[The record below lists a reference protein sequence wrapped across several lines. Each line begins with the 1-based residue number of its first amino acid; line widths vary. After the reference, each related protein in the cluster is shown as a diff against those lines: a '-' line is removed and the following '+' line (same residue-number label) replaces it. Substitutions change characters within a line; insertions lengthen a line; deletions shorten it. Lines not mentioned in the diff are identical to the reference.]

1 MSYDPKAC
9 GAQCDKCPLFGSVPV
24 PPDVGHSAKICVV
37 GEAPGVDEIR
47 EGRPF
52 VGASGLE
59 LHRGLTAAR
68 ILKRDVHL
76 TNVLLCQPPKNE
88 LSNLLARISAENR
101 EKDKRNKAKKKA
113 YEIAVKR
120 DPTVPVP
127 LYEEAV
133 MSPIDCCAPRLQAEV
148 NQYTDFITLGG
159 VATRSITGSTQSI
172 LSLRGGTIDLV
183 AGRGLPARRVMPTVH
198 PSFVL
203 RAQRWT
209 SVFRGDLFRA
219 NKWFTGTMT
228 WTPPTVVYNPSPA
241 WLDAFL
247 NQPGIPYWTYDLE
260 TDGIEPLTANL
271 RCVGIG
277 TPDGRV
283 TIVGLLSRDGISK
296 FYTEQDE
303 LRVIEIMKAF
313 FTNPK
318 IVKAGHNCLY
328 TGTPVILG
336 DDTSEPIEA
345 LVRRKYDG
353 TVKALDKEGR
363 ITEARVTGWFR
374 EKVPNQAWLVV
385 RRKGEKKHARG
396 LTLTPD
402 HEVYTTRGRV
412 RAECLAPGDE
422 ILTGERALEEDERQ
436 ALLGTL
442 LGDSSAF
449 SSSSRKEDGL
459 LINVRVAV
467 VDAPAVVLRG
477 GHSVKELVEQKNR
490 WLGGFLS
497 TSVDGGRKGGY
508 RTGADFHTYRT
519 PQSRQIAEIARPV
532 YAADGERHINTAL
545 LDQLGPVGLAWLYA
559 DDGFKHT
566 RPDRS
571 REAMLIAT
579 CGFSDEE
586 IEETCTWFCTNFG
599 PTTRTAEGSVRIGV
613 EASQQFAQH
622 IAPYLLPAARY
633 KLPKGDW
640 PAFVGFPE
648 RSARPYAV
656 EVESVEPFV
665 PPTDTS
671 TQRAFA
677 QTRWCLQ
684 TTEGNFLTG
693 FGFVKNCGSYDTSCL
708 NAQWGI
714 DVAPQID
721 TILLHRLTASE
732 LPHSL
737 GFVGSIYTD
746 APSWKTDRE
755 GNKIAFSAESDEQLH
770 EYCIFEGTRV
780 VTEDGTK
787 KIEDIVRSRW
797 GGRVLSKNASGALEF
812 RSVTGW
818 HYSVDEAVKWV
829 RVRFEGEKER
839 DVGLICTPDHR
850 LIGPSGEVE
859 AQNLEAGDEIYHA
872 EDGTRRVVSVEPY
885 VHPHTTD
892 TRRHRAFRRYC
903 IDVEQ
908 NHNFFTTAGLVH
920 NCAMDVRVTSMLLP
934 PLFDAVKTRG
944 QSGLIAAD
952 HRVQKICAEMHRVGM
967 WVDQAKRL
975 EYEKKYVKEAA
986 FRLEELRRSSPIADF
1001 NPGSPHQI
1009 RRLLFD
1015 DWNLVAPLDEKERY
1029 TASGD
1034 PATSDDVLRSLL
1046 TLSHLTPQQREFI
1059 YGLRK
1064 YRKAQK
1070 LLGTYIVKLR
1080 PSTQSADLGWDEEAE
1095 PEDYDVADEEALNLR
1110 RRAERETREKYGLER
1125 TGIVNPRTGRMY
1137 PGYNSHVAVTGR
1149 LSSSKPINAQNF
1161 PKNLRAMVR
1170 AAPGHVLIGADA
1182 DQLELRI
1189 AAAIWG
1195 AKRYLAAFAASADPH
1210 SSTALACFG
1219 ETFRNAAGF
1228 PGGKWVGDL
1237 FVPNGEG
1244 KWTGE
1249 GKTFRDLAK
1258 RVQYACCGKGTK
1270 VVTAAAEGSIEI
1282 ENIKDGMPLWAW
1294 SRTRGRYE
1302 STKAVGDAKFMG
1314 RKRTIRIHLAWGQ
1327 GNTYRSEMVL
1337 TPDHLCM
1344 LRDGTWRAAGNLQPG
1359 DRLMPFWRF
1368 VSGAAGGLSYR
1379 HLRPYNDGRRVAEHR
1394 IMQGFYE
1401 PGEGDT
1407 HVHHKDEDTFN
1418 NDPENLEPL
1427 NHRVHYELHKESM
1440 DEGRRTSLVWR
1451 ASVADSE
1458 TRRAATQKSWD
1469 GGERKEPVYAS
1480 KLDAF
1485 VEHIGIKTD
1494 REVAEMAGCTP
1505 ENVGHYRKT
1514 RGIGKPAGQRGGI
1527 REQILVLREK
1537 LGVLSDTEIAEMVGC
1552 DRANVSRLRESLNIP
1567 SAPRKK
1573 HRSSSLL
1580 DAYAER
1586 IGHETDIAI
1595 AAAAGCTPENVMH
1608 YRKVRGIP
1616 AYWRECPEGSN
1627 HVVLGVSD
1635 VGEEDVWDIEVDHED
1650 HNFALEA
1657 GVFVHNSQYMATVET
1672 VHRVICQTET
1682 EGKGGKT
1689 ELPYLSLALAE
1700 VRKMHQAWLDGCPEF
1715 PMGWDREIDE
1725 WRRQGYLME
1734 PIDFRRRDFLDGEN
1748 PNELVNFK
1756 IQSSAAALM
1765 NRAIIALADEVPC
1778 EKWGRG
1784 TGIINQC
1791 HDALVLEVP
1800 ADGAELITY
1809 KDETT
1814 GEEKQKWV
1822 IPEGSIPWRTM
1833 HVLNEAMNQEHPAL
1847 PGVKITAAADIGLTW
1862 KEVG

>member
-9 GAQCDKCPLFGSVPV
+9 GAQCDKCPLFGAVPV

-159 VATRSITGSTQSI
+159 VATRAITGSTQSI

-219 NKWFTGTMT
+219 NKWFSGTMT

-318 IVKAGHNCLY
+318 IIKAGHN
-328 TGTPVILG
+328 
-336 DDTSEPIEA
+336 S
-345 LVRRKYDG
+345 
-353 TVKALDKEGR
+353 
-363 ITEARVTGWFR
+363 
-374 EKVPNQAWLVV
+374 
-385 RRKGEKKHARG
+385 
-396 LTLTPD
+396 
-402 HEVYTTRGRV
+402 
-412 RAECLAPGDE
+412 
-422 ILTGERALEEDERQ
+422 
-436 ALLGTL
+436 
-442 LGDSSAF
+442 
-449 SSSSRKEDGL
+449 
-459 LINVRVAV
+459 
-467 VDAPAVVLRG
+467 
-477 GHSVKELVEQKNR
+477 
-490 WLGGFLS
+490 
-497 TSVDGGRKGGY
+497 
-508 RTGADFHTYRT
+508 
-519 PQSRQIAEIARPV
+519 
-532 YAADGERHINTAL
+532 
-545 LDQLGPVGLAWLYA
+545 
-559 DDGFKHT
+559 
-566 RPDRS
+566 
-571 REAMLIAT
+571 
-579 CGFSDEE
+579 
-586 IEETCTWFCTNFG
+586 
-599 PTTRTAEGSVRIGV
+599 
-613 EASQQFAQH
+613 
-622 IAPYLLPAARY
+622 
-633 KLPKGDW
+633 
-640 PAFVGFPE
+640 
-648 RSARPYAV
+648 
-656 EVESVEPFV
+656 
-665 PPTDTS
+665 
-671 TQRAFA
+671 
-677 QTRWCLQ
+677 
-684 TTEGNFLTG
+684 
-693 FGFVKNCGSYDTSCL
+693 GSYDYSCL

-746 APSWKTDRE
+746 APSWKCYDPETEVLTPSGWVRFPELRAGEPVAQWASGQVSFAQPTAYVDQAYTGKMWSITSNAADLLVTPDHKMVYKWRTSPDLHVCLVQDLPQNASLPHTGTLDTVEGSIDPDYVRLLVAFQADGSWVKYADGRRRLDFGFTKPRKIERLTGILDRLGMPYIVKQTGTVNPRTRIWVDPHPRVSELRSHLGDSKLFGAWLLTWPLDARILFLDELLLWDGTSGEEHANYNSTQEENADWVQACASVSGRPARKHVYSGKLAAHAAVYRISLPGTRDGGRGGGSERGWSRLETAKVTTQPYSGRIYCVSVPAGFLLVRRNGKVTVSGNTDRE
-755 GNKIAFSAESDEQLH
+755 GNKIAYSAESDEQLH
-770 EYCIFEGTRV
+770 EY
-780 VTEDGTK
+780 
-787 KIEDIVRSRW
+787 
-797 GGRVLSKNASGALEF
+797 
-812 RSVTGW
+812 
-818 HYSVDEAVKWV
+818 
-829 RVRFEGEKER
+829 
-839 DVGLICTPDHR
+839 
-850 LIGPSGEVE
+850 
-859 AQNLEAGDEIYHA
+859 
-872 EDGTRRVVSVEPY
+872 
-885 VHPHTTD
+885 
-892 TRRHRAFRRYC
+892 
-903 IDVEQ
+903 
-908 NHNFFTTAGLVH
+908 
-920 NCAMDVRVTSMLLP
+920 CAMDVRVTSMLLP
-934 PLFDAVKTRG
+934 PLFDSVKTRG
-944 QSGLIAAD
+944 QSGLIAGD

-1001 NPGSPHQI
+1001 NPGSPPQI

-1195 AKRYLAAFAASADPH
+1195 AKRYLAAFAAAADPH

-1219 ETFRNAAGF
+1219 EAFRNAAGF
-1228 PGGKWVGDL
+1228 PGGRWVGDL

-1294 SRTRGRYE
+1294 SRARGRYE
-1302 STKAVGDAKFMG
+1302 PTKAVGDAKFMG
-1314 RKRTIRIHLAWGQ
+1314 RKRTVRIHLAWGQ

-1368 VSGAAGGLSYR
+1368 VSGAAGGHPYR
-1379 HLRPYNDGRRVAEHR
+1379 HLRPYNDGRRVGEHR

-1440 DEGRRTSLVWR
+1440 DEGRRTSPVWR

-1469 GGERKEPVYAS
+1469 EGERKEPVFAS

-1485 VEHIGIKTD
+1485 AEHIGVKTD

-1505 ENVGHYRKT
+1505 ENVCHYRKT

-1537 LGVLSDTEIAEMVGC
+1537 LGVLTDAEIAEMVGC
-1552 DRANVSRLRESLNIP
+1552 DRANVARLRESLNIP

-1595 AAAAGCTPENVMH
+1595 AAEAGCTPENVMH

-1635 VGEEDVWDIEVDHED
+1635 AGEEDVWDIEVDHED

-1800 ADGAELITY
+1800 ADGVELITY

>member
-9 GAQCDKCPLFGSVPV
+9 GAQCDKCPLYGSVPV
-24 PPDVGHSAKICVV
+24 PPEVGHSAKICVV

-127 LYEEAV
+127 LYEEPV

-159 VATRSITGSTQSI
+159 VATRAITGSTQSI

-228 WTPPTVVYNPSPA
+228 WTPPQVVYNPSPA

-296 FYTEQDE
+296 FYTERDE
-303 LRVIEIMKAF
+303 LRVIEIMKTF

-318 IVKAGHNCLY
+318 IVKAGHN
-328 TGTPVILG
+328 
-336 DDTSEPIEA
+336 S
-345 LVRRKYDG
+345 
-353 TVKALDKEGR
+353 
-363 ITEARVTGWFR
+363 
-374 EKVPNQAWLVV
+374 
-385 RRKGEKKHARG
+385 
-396 LTLTPD
+396 
-402 HEVYTTRGRV
+402 
-412 RAECLAPGDE
+412 
-422 ILTGERALEEDERQ
+422 
-436 ALLGTL
+436 
-442 LGDSSAF
+442 
-449 SSSSRKEDGL
+449 
-459 LINVRVAV
+459 
-467 VDAPAVVLRG
+467 
-477 GHSVKELVEQKNR
+477 
-490 WLGGFLS
+490 
-497 TSVDGGRKGGY
+497 
-508 RTGADFHTYRT
+508 
-519 PQSRQIAEIARPV
+519 
-532 YAADGERHINTAL
+532 
-545 LDQLGPVGLAWLYA
+545 
-559 DDGFKHT
+559 
-566 RPDRS
+566 
-571 REAMLIAT
+571 
-579 CGFSDEE
+579 
-586 IEETCTWFCTNFG
+586 
-599 PTTRTAEGSVRIGV
+599 
-613 EASQQFAQH
+613 
-622 IAPYLLPAARY
+622 
-633 KLPKGDW
+633 
-640 PAFVGFPE
+640 
-648 RSARPYAV
+648 
-656 EVESVEPFV
+656 
-665 PPTDTS
+665 
-671 TQRAFA
+671 
-677 QTRWCLQ
+677 
-684 TTEGNFLTG
+684 
-693 FGFVKNCGSYDTSCL
+693 GSYDYSCL

-746 APSWKTDRE
+746 APSWKCYDPETEVLTPSGWVRFPELRAGEPVAQWAGGQVSFAQPTAYVDQVYTGKMWSITSNAADLLVTPDHKMVYKRAAGRRIEVCLVQDLPEGALLAHGDEGSTWVPLPAGARTEMPHYSGRIYCVSVPAGFLLVRRNGKVTVSGNTDRE
-755 GNKIAFSAESDEQLH
+755 GNKIAYSAESDEQLH
-770 EYCIFEGTRV
+770 EY
-780 VTEDGTK
+780 
-787 KIEDIVRSRW
+787 
-797 GGRVLSKNASGALEF
+797 
-812 RSVTGW
+812 
-818 HYSVDEAVKWV
+818 
-829 RVRFEGEKER
+829 
-839 DVGLICTPDHR
+839 
-850 LIGPSGEVE
+850 
-859 AQNLEAGDEIYHA
+859 
-872 EDGTRRVVSVEPY
+872 
-885 VHPHTTD
+885 
-892 TRRHRAFRRYC
+892 
-903 IDVEQ
+903 
-908 NHNFFTTAGLVH
+908 
-920 NCAMDVRVTSMLLP
+920 CAMDVRVTSMLLP
-934 PLFDAVKTRG
+934 PLFDSVKTRG
-944 QSGLIAAD
+944 QSGLISGD

-1137 PGYNSHVAVTGR
+1137 PGYNAHVAVTGR

-1219 ETFRNAAGF
+1219 EAFRNAAGF
-1228 PGGKWVGDL
+1228 PGGRWVGDL

-1258 RVQYACCGKGTK
+1258 RVQYA
-1270 VVTAAAEGSIEI
+1270 
-1282 ENIKDGMPLWAW
+1282 
-1294 SRTRGRYE
+1294 
-1302 STKAVGDAKFMG
+1302 
-1314 RKRTIRIHLAWGQ
+1314 
-1327 GNTYRSEMVL
+1327 
-1337 TPDHLCM
+1337 
-1344 LRDGTWRAAGNLQPG
+1344 
-1359 DRLMPFWRF
+1359 
-1368 VSGAAGGLSYR
+1368 
-1379 HLRPYNDGRRVAEHR
+1379 
-1394 IMQGFYE
+1394 
-1401 PGEGDT
+1401 
-1407 HVHHKDEDTFN
+1407 
-1418 NDPENLEPL
+1418 
-1427 NHRVHYELHKESM
+1427 
-1440 DEGRRTSLVWR
+1440 
-1451 ASVADSE
+1451 
-1458 TRRAATQKSWD
+1458 
-1469 GGERKEPVYAS
+1469 
-1480 KLDAF
+1480 
-1485 VEHIGIKTD
+1485 
-1494 REVAEMAGCTP
+1494 
-1505 ENVGHYRKT
+1505 
-1514 RGIGKPAGQRGGI
+1514 
-1527 REQILVLREK
+1527 
-1537 LGVLSDTEIAEMVGC
+1537 
-1552 DRANVSRLRESLNIP
+1552 
-1567 SAPRKK
+1567 
-1573 HRSSSLL
+1573 
-1580 DAYAER
+1580 
-1586 IGHETDIAI
+1586 
-1595 AAAAGCTPENVMH
+1595 
-1608 YRKVRGIP
+1608 
-1616 AYWRECPEGSN
+1616 
-1627 HVVLGVSD
+1627 
-1635 VGEEDVWDIEVDHED
+1635 
-1650 HNFALEA
+1650 
-1657 GVFVHNSQYMATVET
+1657 SQYMATVET

-1756 IQSSAAALM
+1756 IQASAAALM
-1765 NRAIIALADEVPC
+1765 NRAIIALADAIPC

-1791 HDALVLEVP
+1791 HDAIVLEVP